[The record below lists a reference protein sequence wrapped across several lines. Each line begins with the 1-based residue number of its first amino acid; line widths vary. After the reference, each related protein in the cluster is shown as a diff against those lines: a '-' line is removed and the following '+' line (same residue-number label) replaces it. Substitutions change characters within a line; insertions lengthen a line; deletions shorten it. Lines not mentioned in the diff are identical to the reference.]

1 MAWLPTW
8 CSRFFHNAHIEL
20 RCVRSG
26 SLSAC
31 STSGSCSVVELWKL
45 LRQCYCVFG
54 DFNCHLRHDVRINAT
69 GCEESLHRCLDKAI
83 KSALTVELVYRKPE
97 ELAKN
102 RPDLRNKLVTLLL
115 GRGNRRINGLD
126 LLPQRY
132 YLL

>member
-1 MAWLPTW
+1 M
-8 CSRFFHNAHIEL
+8 
-20 RCVRSG
+20 
-26 SLSAC
+26 
-31 STSGSCSVVELWKL
+31 
-45 LRQCYCVFG
+45 
-54 DFNCHLRHDVRINAT
+54 RINAT